1 MPNKLIDGVVANVT
15 FRPGDIIPDCIHLP
29 EVIQVDDDTTK
40 IVSFSYT
47 NKSQIDVYSFS
58 FIDQKGQPKFSVA
71 LNDYKETKGFM
82 TSASA
87 QPHIHADYIG
97 YGETNSLIPSEGQV
111 SKDGSTLLFWAF
123 DNSTV
128 NIPLDQFCE
137 EKGTLLQNAAV
148 LIAMDISSDA
158 MMTEEVSLW
167 TQHYDII
174 CDAPIQWTISEN
186 EKRRYTIV
194 DNSKLIVVDF

>member
-71 LNDYKETKGFM
+71 LNEHLLHLTNIE
-82 TSASA
+82 
-87 QPHIHADYIG
+87 QL
-97 YGETNSLIPSEGQV
+97 ETNQ
-111 SKDGSTLLFWAF
+111 
-123 DNSTV
+123 
-128 NIPLDQFCE
+128 
-137 EKGTLLQNAAV
+137 
-148 LIAMDISSDA
+148 
-158 MMTEEVSLW
+158 
-167 TQHYDII
+167 
-174 CDAPIQWTISEN
+174 
-186 EKRRYTIV
+186 
-194 DNSKLIVVDF
+194 